1 VQFDLSSVAAI
12 RAQLTAHVLFGMRT
26 AAEAVAHNKLR
37 AGLTSLGIL
46 FGVASVIAMLAIG
59 RGAKQEILQQM
70 QLLGSNNIIITPL
83 VEQKEGEAEKEEP
96 GKKEVKRYTPGLT
109 YRDVEAIQRMVPGVD
124 VASAEIVVNTTIT
137 REGRRR
143 SGKVVGVD
151 TTYFRL
157 TNESLSE
164 GSFFTPSQI
173 ERGRPVAIIGY
184 GVRTRFF
191 TTQEPIGQAIKV
203 GDSWLTVI
211 GVLKDRRV
219 SNETAQRLGIR
230 DPNMDVYVPVRTM
243 LLRYRDRAQLN
254 KKDIEEAARG
264 GGEGIIIIGGGQ
276 DNTQNETEEQRAE
289 RTNLNQL
296 DRVIVRVQEAQKV
309 PAVAELLQR
318 MLQRR
323 HNQVID
329 FEITVPE
336 LLLQQEQRT
345 RTIFNIVLG
354 AIASISL
361 IVGGIGIMNIMLASV
376 LERTREIGV
385 RRAMGATQK
394 DILFQFLSEAVII
407 SVAGGLAGIIT
418 GGLLSF
424 GIERFADIRTLVS
437 YISIAVAFGVSF
449 TVGLVFGIVPA
460 WRAAKAD
467 PVVSLRYE

>member
-1 VQFDLSSVAAI
+1 MRFGMATLAAL

-26 AAEAVAHNKLR
+26 AAEAVVHNKLR

-59 RGAKQEILQQM
+59 RGAKQEILAQM
-70 QLLGSNNIIITPL
+70 QLLGSNNIVITPL
-83 VEQKEGEAEKEEP
+83 VEQKEGEAKQEDEP
-96 GKKEVKRYTPGLT
+96 GKKEVKRYTPGLS
-109 YRDVEAIQRMVPGVD
+109 YRDVEAIQRMVPDVD

-157 TNESLSE
+157 TNEALSE
-164 GSFFTPSQI
+164 GSFFSPSQI

-191 TTQEPIGQAIKV
+191 TTEAPVGQAIKV
-203 GDSWLTVI
+203 GDSWLTVV

-254 KKDIEEAARG
+254 QKDVQEASRG
-264 GGEGIIIIGGGQ
+264 GGAGIIIISGQ
-276 DNTQNETEEQRAE
+276 QQAEESEEQRSE

-296 DRVIVRVQEAQKV
+296 DRIIVRVQEAAKV

-318 MLQRR
+318 MLARR

-329 FEITVPE
+329 FEISVPE

-407 SVAGGLAGIIT
+407 SVAGGLAGIIVGAT
-418 GGLLSF
+418 LSF
-424 GIERFADIRTLVS
+424 GIERFAEIRTLVS

>member
-1 VQFDLSSVAAI
+1 VKLDGTTLAML
-12 RAQLTAHVLFGMRT
+12 RAQITAHVLFGMRT

-59 RGAKQEILQQM
+59 RGAKQEILAQM
-70 QLLGSNNIIITPL
+70 ELLGSNNIVITPL
-83 VEQKEGEAEKEEP
+83 VEQKEGEAKEEEP
-96 GKKEVKRYTPGLT
+96 GKKEVKRYTPGLN
-109 YRDVEAIQRMVPGVD
+109 YRDAEAIQKMVPHVD
-124 VASAEIVVNTTIT
+124 VASGEIVVNTTIT

-157 TNESLSE
+157 TNEALSE
-164 GSFFTPSQI
+164 GAFFSPYQI
-173 ERGRPVAIIGY
+173 EKGRPVAIIGY

-191 TTQEPIGQAIKV
+191 TTEEPIGRTIKV
-203 GDSWLTVI
+203 GDSWLTVV

-243 LLRYRDRAQLN
+243 LLRFRDRAQLN
-254 KKDIEEAARG
+254 QKDVQEANRG
-264 GGEGIIIIGGGQ
+264 GGEGFIIIGGEQ
-276 DNTQNETEEQRAE
+276 QTQETEEARAE
-289 RTNLNQL
+289 RTNINQL
-296 DRVIVRVQEAQKV
+296 DRIIVRVTESQKV
-309 PAVAELLQR
+309 PAVAELLKR
-318 MLQRR
+318 MLERR

-385 RRAMGATQK
+385 RRAMGATQR